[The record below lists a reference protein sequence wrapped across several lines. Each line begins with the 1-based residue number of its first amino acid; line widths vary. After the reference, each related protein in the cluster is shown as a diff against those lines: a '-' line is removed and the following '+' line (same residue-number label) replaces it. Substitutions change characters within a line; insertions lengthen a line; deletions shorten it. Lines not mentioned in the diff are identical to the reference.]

1 MLALT
6 ATDEARAA
14 LKALRERNP
23 QLFERI
29 SGRIRELRG
38 DPEPRAQG
46 RAFRLGDGRTAH
58 LAIHYDHSLGAELVL
73 VWLVEE
79 VGGVGTIKLVSLES
93 AD

>member
-6 ATDEARAA
+6 ATAEARAA
-14 LKALRERNP
+14 LQALRERNP

-29 SGRIRELRG
+29 ADRIRELRG

-58 LAIHYDHSLGAELVL
+58 LALHYDHSLGSELAL
-73 VWLVEE
+73 IWLVEE
-79 VGGVGTIKLVSLES
+79 VSGEGAIKLVSLEP
-93 AD
+93 AG